1 MAYVRF
7 SSDNFKSDVY
17 AYESAH
23 GFEVHVAVVR
33 FESETPIPELLP
45 LKSGMTEEEMSSWL
59 KRHEEQQAWIAQSQ
73 HLPIGLSRD
82 GKDFCFSTEEEMY
95 EFLRELKEEG
105 YRVPTFSSDG
115 QFPVKADEISER
127 QSDRF

>member
-1 MAYVRF
+1 MSYIRF

-59 KRHEEQQAWIAQSQ
+59 KRHGEQQEWVDKAQRVPIA
-73 HLPIGLSRD
+73 LSRD
-82 GKDFCFSTEEEMY
+82 GKNFCFSTEEEMV
-95 EFLRELKEEG
+95 EFLRELKKEG
-105 YRVPTFSSDG
+105 YQVPTFSGND
-115 QFPVKADEISER
+115 QALVKTDEISE
-127 QSDRF
+127 

>member
-1 MAYVRF
+1 MSYIRF

-45 LKSGMTEEEMSSWL
+45 LPPAMTEEEVATWL
-59 KRHEEQQAWIAQSQ
+59 KRHEEQQAWIAQAQ

-95 EFLRELKEEG
+95 EFLRELKKEG
-105 YRVPTFSSDG
+105 YRVPIFSDND
-115 QFPVKADEISER
+115 QALVKTDEIS
-127 QSDRF
+127 

>member
-7 SSDNFKSDVY
+7 ISDNFKSDVY

-59 KRHEEQQAWIAQSQ
+59 KRHGEQQEWIDKAQRV
-73 HLPIGLSRD
+73 PIGLSRD
-82 GKDFCFSTEEEMY
+82 GKDFCFSTEEKMY
-95 EFLRELKEEG
+95 EFLRELKKEG
-105 YRVPTFSSDG
+105 YRVPTFSDNG
-115 QFPVKADEISER
+115 QFPVKTDEIS
-127 QSDRF
+127 